1 MKKKTEQMNFF
12 SAAQF
17 NYCTL
22 IWMIHRCFNNN
33 RAKYLHERCLRLM
46 HSGKATL
53 KEVVLEKD
61 GSVSIHHKK
70 SLEHLQLNI

>member
-1 MKKKTEQMNFF
+1 
-12 SAAQF
+12 
-17 NYCTL
+17 
-22 IWMIHRCFNNN
+22 
-33 RAKYLHERCLRLM
+33 M
-46 HSGKATL
+46 HGGKATL